1 MKLQTHKG
9 GGGERN
15 LQWNTDNLADAAR
28 RIVEGDRDS
37 SSWRQKLQ
45 MVEKL
50 ICDDGADVDSLAYAT
65 VYLFWISVG
74 AIACVEDGTHYRPNH
89 HAGSAERMYGAIEAA
104 ERFAN
109 DVASGG
115 DIYRARELRALI
127 RRLHPR
133 LPAFTAEFTQSVP
146 LTRIRDIAHGKGDQH
161 GKCREVRQE
170 IKHTIQ
176 NKLHRCAGPED
187 LVATESMLAKL
198 TAPGTDYPE
207 EFVNEFKIFYREL
220 KEFFNASSVA
230 DRIDRIANENGAP
243 GRAADSS
250 KKFLSAKATVDALP
264 ASDRV
269 GDQTTMSALVACLR
283 AIHDARTDITAA
295 LESGGDLGQA
305 ESSTRQQWRLAEV
318 SMEDYAFVL
327 LSRLLNALGAESEP
341 PRNDI
346 SASEVKLTLEALA
359 LTSRTMALSAGG
371 DNELEAIASEAE
383 ALARNGLPAGE
394 EGGLRV
400 QAVAER
406 ARRGA
411 VDFCSLLESLFDGRA
426 SSLGNAL
433 GIDHGSI
440 SVFTEGQI
448 RASVVFQSAKIAS
461 LLLRVS
467 RQITGAAGWDCVV
480 QGEAIGALRCVERLT
495 PEECAQFTE
504 PVIVLVASAD
514 GDEEVSTCGP
524 NVRGVVL
531 CHALPHLSHLALR
544 ARQAKVP
551 LIAVEDDKLVDYAR
565 SLANEPAVKLSAE
578 TTGIKL
584 EPTTAPASV
593 AAASSEAGPQATK
606 PVIRL
611 DTDLSRA
618 GTVFDLVALDKRG
631 LEKSIRIAGTK
642 SAMCARLSTI
652 AENSSGSA
660 AFAAPAGVVIPFGAM
675 EFACASISKLE
686 HLDSLLLE
694 LNQYADDPV
703 RMRHTCEAIQN
714 LVRSL
719 KPSASA
725 LQSVAEKF
733 GPNARVMV
741 RSSANVEDLE
751 GMSAAGLYDSIPN
764 VDPNSEDAFS
774 RAVGEVWASLYT
786 TRAVASRAAAG
797 VDQLEAHMCVLV
809 QEMLSPEVSF
819 VLHTKHPL
827 TNDNNEAYVEFAL
840 GLGETLASGAVRG
853 SPCRVSV
860 DKRSGKATV
869 NAFASFGTALVRDDD
884 SATGMKSV
892 AADYASHWL
901 HNDVA
906 KRDEIATKLLAIGS
920 ELERELSPRGETLP
934 QDVEGCILPSGEIC
948 IVQARPQ
955 P

>member
-1 MKLQTHKG
+1 
-9 GGGERN
+9 
-15 LQWNTDNLADAAR
+15 
-28 RIVEGDRDS
+28 
-37 SSWRQKLQ
+37 
-45 MVEKL
+45 
-50 ICDDGADVDSLAYAT
+50 
-65 VYLFWISVG
+65 
-74 AIACVEDGTHYRPNH
+74 
-89 HAGSAERMYGAIEAA
+89 
-104 ERFAN
+104 
-109 DVASGG
+109 
-115 DIYRARELRALI
+115 
-127 RRLHPR
+127 
-133 LPAFTAEFTQSVP
+133 
-146 LTRIRDIAHGKGDQH
+146 
-161 GKCREVRQE
+161 
-170 IKHTIQ
+170 
-176 NKLHRCAGPED
+176 
-187 LVATESMLAKL
+187 
-198 TAPGTDYPE
+198 
-207 EFVNEFKIFYREL
+207 
-220 KEFFNASSVA
+220 
-230 DRIDRIANENGAP
+230 
-243 GRAADSS
+243 
-250 KKFLSAKATVDALP
+250 
-264 ASDRV
+264 
-269 GDQTTMSALVACLR
+269 
-283 AIHDARTDITAA
+283 
-295 LESGGDLGQA
+295 
-305 ESSTRQQWRLAEV
+305 
-318 SMEDYAFVL
+318 
-327 LSRLLNALGAESEP
+327 
-341 PRNDI
+341 
-346 SASEVKLTLEALA
+346 
-359 LTSRTMALSAGG
+359 MALSAGG
-371 DNELEAIASEAE
+371 DNELDAIASEAE

-480 QGEAIGALRCVERLT
+480 QGEAIGSLKCVERLT

-551 LIAVEDDKLVDYAR
+551 LIAVEDDKLVEYAR
-565 SLANEPAVKLSAE
+565 SLANEPVVKLSAE
-578 TTGIKL
+578 STGIKL
-584 EPTTAPASV
+584 EPTTAPASA

-611 DTDLSRA
+611 DADLSRA

-642 SAMCARLSTI
+642 SAMCARLSAI

-686 HLDSLLLE
+686 HLDSLLLD
-694 LNQYADDPV
+694 LNQHADDPV
-703 RMRHTCEAIQN
+703 KMRDTCEAIQN

-725 LQSVAEKF
+725 LQSVAKKF